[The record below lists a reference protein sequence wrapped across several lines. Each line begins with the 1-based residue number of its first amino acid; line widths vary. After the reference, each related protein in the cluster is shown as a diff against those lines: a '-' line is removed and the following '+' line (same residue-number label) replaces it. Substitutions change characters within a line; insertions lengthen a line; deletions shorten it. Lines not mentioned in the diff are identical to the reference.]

1 MTEPQKT
8 EAEIKAETDAAAKAT
23 ADKAAADKAAG
34 DAGGNDRP
42 SLERALSIQAEKK
55 NAEIDALTKKLNAQA
70 AADIKTKEDKLK
82 ADNKLQEL
90 LDTRDAKIKEMMD
103 KSTAAS
109 RALLEAAA
117 KEKLRDFG
125 MQRALSLAGA
135 VAGLPADA
143 TAESLDAWVA
153 QVKVGNEAEFTA
165 PLNPVKIPGTPDPAV
180 NETGADLES
189 RLKSDDNKVR
199 AAAFNE
205 QFKKDIGEL
214 S

>member
-55 NAEIDALTKKLNAQA
+55 NAEIDALTKKLAA
-70 AADIKTKEDKLK
+70 RDAADLKAREGKMIEEGKTKELLAEKEKALAAALAEAETKDRKLLETN
-82 ADNKLQEL
+82 ARDLL
-90 LDTRDAKIKEMMD
+90 LD
-103 KSTAAS
+103 
-109 RALLEAAA
+109 L
-117 KEKLRDFG
+117 G
-125 MQRALSLAGA
+125 MNDSVYRIYHSER
-135 VAGLPADA
+135 LPADA
-143 TAESLDAWVA
+143 TAESIKAWA
-153 QVKVGNEAEFTA
+153 NTMKVDDPKAFTGPA
-165 PLNPVKIPGTPDPAV
+165 NPVKIPSTPDPAID
-180 NETGADLES
+180 ETGADLES

-205 QFKKDIGEL
+205 QFKNDIGNL